1 MVATPDDKAPL
12 IEHLVEL
19 RQRLLYSVLAIL
31 AGFLIAFTFAEDI
44 FAILVKPLRDI
55 TGPQGKMIYTGLHE
69 AFFTY
74 IKVSFFT
81 GLFGASP
88 IILNQLWMFV
98 APGLYQHE
106 KRAFFPFL
114 VLTPALFFI
123 GGLFCYSLVLPLAF
137 QFFLSYV
144 TESIEALPRLAEYL
158 SLVISMMFAFGIAFE
173 IPLLLVL
180 LIRIGVISSQSL
192 VQKRRYAI
200 VGVFILA
207 GILTPPDPYS
217 QTLLAIPMLGMYE
230 LAIIGGRMIER
241 SLAKKRQAEEE
252 AEAKAQ
258 AEAAKEEEN

>member
-1 MVATPDDKAPL
+1 MVSHPDDKAPL
-12 IEHLVEL
+12 IEHLIEL

-31 AGFLIAFTFAEDI
+31 AGFLISFAFAEDI

-55 TGPQGKMIYTGLHE
+55 TGPGGKMIYTGLHE

-74 IKVSFFT
+74 IKVSFFS
-81 GLFGASP
+81 GLFLASP
-88 IILNQLWMFV
+88 IILGQMWMFI

-114 VLTPALFFI
+114 VFTPLLFFI
-123 GGLFCYSLVLPLAF
+123 GGIFCYSLVLPLAF

-158 SLVISMMFAFGIAFE
+158 SLVISMMFAFGLAFE
-173 IPLLLVL
+173 VPLFLVL
-180 LIRIGVISSQSL
+180 LIRIGVITTATL
-192 VQKRRYAI
+192 VAKRRYAI

-230 LAIIGGRMIER
+230 LAILGGRLIER
-241 SLAKKRQAEEE
+241 SLAAKPADGEEE
-252 AEAKAQ
+252 TET
-258 AEAAKEEEN
+258 